1 MILDIHEDA
10 DRELNDAADYYDS
23 ESPGLGML
31 FLDLVDAGYQRILE
45 KPHSATEVDSGIRRL
60 VLAKFP
66 FNLIYEIDGDV
77 ILILAVAHQR
87 RRPHYWRERLGG
99 MNPSSD
105 GSCAG
110 PPSWMFA
117 HEYR

>member
-1 MILDIHEDA
+1 VILEIHEDA

-23 ESPGLGML
+23 ESPGLGAL
-31 FLDLVDAGYQRILE
+31 FLDQVDVGYQRILE
-45 KPHSATEVDSGIRRL
+45 NPHVAPEIDSEIRRL

-87 RRPHYWRERLGG
+87 RRPHFWRERR
-99 MNPSSD
+99 
-105 GSCAG
+105 AG
-110 PPSWMFA
+110 
-117 HEYR
+117 

>member
-23 ESPGLGML
+23 ESPGLGTL
-31 FLDLVDAGYQRILE
+31 FLDQVDVGYQRILE
-45 KPHSATEVDSGIRRL
+45 NPHAAAEIDSDIRRL

-87 RRPHYWRERLGG
+87 RRPHYWRERRVG
-99 MNPSSD
+99 
-105 GSCAG
+105 
-110 PPSWMFA
+110 
-117 HEYR
+117 

>member
-1 MILDIHEDA
+1 MILEIHEDV

-23 ESPGLGML
+23 ESPGLGAL
-31 FLDLVDAGYQRILE
+31 FLDQVDVGYQRILE
-45 KPHSATEVDSGIRRL
+45 NPHAAPEIDSEIRRL

-87 RRPHYWRERLGG
+87 RRPHFWRERR
-99 MNPSSD
+99 
-105 GSCAG
+105 AG
-110 PPSWMFA
+110 
-117 HEYR
+117 

>member
-1 MILDIHEDA
+1 VILDIHEDA

-23 ESPGLGML
+23 ESPGLGTL
-31 FLDLVDAGYQRILE
+31 FLDQVDVGYQRILE
-45 KPHSATEVDSGIRRL
+45 NPRVAAEIDSAIRRL

-87 RRPHYWRERLGG
+87 RRPHYWRERR
-99 MNPSSD
+99 
-105 GSCAG
+105 AG
-110 PPSWMFA
+110 
-117 HEYR
+117 